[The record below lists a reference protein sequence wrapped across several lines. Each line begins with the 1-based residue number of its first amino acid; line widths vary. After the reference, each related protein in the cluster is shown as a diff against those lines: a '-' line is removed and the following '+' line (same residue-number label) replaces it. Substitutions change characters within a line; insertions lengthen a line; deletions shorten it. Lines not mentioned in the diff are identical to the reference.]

1 MVNIIIYMRKSLCLK
16 VIGVISLVILGIN
29 AETSKK
35 KVTKK
40 SDWIRVPWSHGG
52 YYWHNT
58 VTREDRDTRPP
69 NVEL

>member
-1 MVNIIIYMRKSLCLK
+1 MRKSLCLK

-40 SDWIRVPWSHGG
+40 NDWIRVPWSHGG